1 MMIFDKQPIEN
12 ATVYVYDDNG
22 MQTLIIEPNTGF
34 KLRSKGDNTYSTMKV
49 GFSAQFKT
57 LLDNYIAVSVDD
69 PDEPIEIV
77 EEVPTDEEVDD
88 SIALEEL
95 KGVILN
101 DENGT

>member
-1 MMIFDKQPIEN
+1 MISYEKQPIEN
-12 ATVYVYDDNG
+12 ATVLVFDDNG
-22 MQTLIIEPNTGF
+22 IESLIIRPNSGY
-34 KLRSKGDNTYSTMKV
+34 KLRIKNDNAHSTMQIIT
-49 GFSAQFKT
+49 SAQEELFG
-57 LLDNYIAVSVDD
+57 DYIAVSVDD